1 MMHMTP
7 AELRE
12 KEHEIRRSDL
22 TSLSSLAVRDGL
34 SGIELIETIEADDPE
49 MDPEHQ
55 AAREEARAKFRRAFE
70 RLSPRERE
78 VAVLLYVKNLTL
90 REIGEVLEVSESRV
104 SQIHSQLKRR
114 IRERLTHDTAL
125 FGSLV
130 S

>member
-1 MMHMTP
+1 V
-7 AELRE
+7 
-12 KEHEIRRSDL
+12 SD
-22 TSLSSLAVRDGL
+22 GE
-34 SGIELIETIEADDPE
+34 SGIELIELIEADDPQA
-49 MDPEHQ
+49 DPEHH

-78 VAVLLYVKNLTL
+78 VAVLLYVQNLTL

-114 IRERLTHDTAL
+114 IRERLGHDTAL
-125 FGSLV
+125 FGSMV